1 MSTAD
6 PFEEF
11 EFKPLTEGLGFHK
24 KAEKIKT
31 EIRSLNLGHE
41 KAARAIPEAPSRSF
55 LGTSM
60 SATGVAPQADAASVS
75 NDFARPAT
83 KSISDL
89 IASLPPSLDF
99 LDEKAIGAETDAK
112 PMASALTS
120 KKMEFEEALSARPQI
135 FQPLARDEYKA
146 PATVLPTPGTKA
158 SAYVDTKAP
167 AASHYR
173 DRIDQSLARAFP
185 HMERAPKTNLAL
197 GLEKVSAAPMAAFLD
212 AMVAAGVATIA
223 LVSILAITHI
233 NLMGLLTNAQTDVPT
248 QIHLGL
254 LFIAVL
260 LMYMLVAR
268 SFFGASLGEWAF
280 DLQLGSKEDQSRIV
294 YPLLV
299 AWRSIIVTATGLVVL
314 PALSLLVRR
323 DLIRYLTG
331 LQLYRR
337 TN

>member
-1 MSTAD
+1 M
-6 PFEEF
+6 P
-11 EFKPLTEGLGFHK
+11 
-24 KAEKIKT
+24 
-31 EIRSLNLGHE
+31 
-41 KAARAIPEAPSRSF
+41 
-55 LGTSM
+55 
-60 SATGVAPQADAASVS
+60 ATGGAPQADTESASAS

-99 LDEKAIGAETDAK
+99 LDEKAIVAEADAK

-146 PATVLPTPGTKA
+146 PAMVLPTPGTKA

-185 HMERAPKTNLAL
+185 HMEKATKKNLAV

-254 LFIAVL
+254 LFVAVL

-299 AWRSIIVTATGLVVL
+299 AWRSIVVTATGLVVL
-314 PALSLLVRR
+314 PALSLVMRR